1 MKTLKTSEMET
12 NSFHTAF
19 SRISGGKG
27 LLSHFILSKNVVL
40 AEDFERRKISKVEI
54 RSDQEVR
61 IRYQIAVCLYFMI
74 FANLYQIRYGRF
86 GIRLQFP

>member
-1 MKTLKTSEMET
+1 MKTLKTAEMET

-19 SRISGGKG
+19 SWISGGKG

-54 RSDQEVR
+54 RSDQEAR
-61 IRYQIAVCLYFMI
+61 SGGTDTISDCSLLI
-74 FANLYQIRYGRF
+74 FHDLC
-86 GIRLQFP
+86 